1 MNPLSNGDDI
11 GRVVDILTRSRS
23 LLFITGAGISADS
36 GLPTYRGIGGLYN
49 AQHPEEG
56 IPIEEIL
63 SGEMIHRRPELTW
76 KYLGQIEQAT
86 RGARFNGAHQVIAK
100 MEACFERVWTLTQN
114 IDGLHRQ
121 AGAKNVL
128 EIHGN
133 LHDLLCTECG
143 WRQTVEDYAALQ
155 SPPAMPPLPGG
166 PPAGGRPLRGDAA
179 APDLRVPVRPTR
191 CRFRCRL
198 QHRHHE
204 RLSLHC
210 RAGGSRQAS
219 RLGQHRDQP
228 RRDPRLP
235 PGRHQARPP
244 RRRGHG
250 RHLDAVSN
258 AEQILSSLI
267 FRSVVATNSGRVAT
281 IDGSRGF
288 QPTVSGFALP
298 IFVA

>member
-143 WRQTVEDYAALQ
+143 WRQTVEDYAAL
-155 SPPAMPPLPGG
+155 S
-166 PPAGGRPLRGDAA
+166 
-179 APDLRVPVRPTR
+179 
-191 CRFRCRL
+191 
-198 QHRHHE
+198 
-204 RLSLHC
+204 
-210 RAGGSRQAS
+210 
-219 RLGQHRDQP
+219 
-228 RRDPRLP
+228 LP
-235 PGRHQARPP
+235 PPCPRCQAVLRPEVVLFGEMLP
-244 RRRGHG
+244 RQTVESLYDQLDAGFDAVFSIGTTSVFPYIAGPVEAARRRGWASIEINPAAT
-250 RHLDAVSN
+250 RVSRLVNIKLALRAAEAMDAIWTRYQTQNKSC
-258 AEQILSSLI
+258 
-267 FRSVVATNSGRVAT
+267 R
-281 IDGSRGF
+281 
-288 QPTVSGFALP
+288 P
-298 IFVA
+298 